1 TYPLDMF
8 AALTPDRKTL
18 TLAVVNATDSEHSF
32 DLNVAGLQLQGQPTV
47 WQITGK
53 NLQAAD
59 QVGQTPQV
67 TITRSTVSGSPQRLT
82 VAPISIDVYRFAVA
96 Q

>member
-1 TYPLDMF
+1 MF

-18 TLAVVNATDSEHSF
+18 TLAVVNATDAEHSF
-32 DLNVAGLQLQGQPTV
+32 DLNVSGLRLQGQPTLR
-47 WQITGK
+47 QITGK

-59 QVGQTPQV
+59 QVGQASQV
-67 TITRSTVSGSPQRLT
+67 TIIRRTVSGSPKSLT
-82 VAPISIDVYRFAVA
+82 VVPISIDVYRFAVA